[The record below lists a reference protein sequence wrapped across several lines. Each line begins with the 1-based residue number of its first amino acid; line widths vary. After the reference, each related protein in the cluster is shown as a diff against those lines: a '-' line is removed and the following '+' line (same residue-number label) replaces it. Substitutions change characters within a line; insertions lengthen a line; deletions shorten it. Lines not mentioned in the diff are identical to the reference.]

1 MEDREYCTCKDVKVV
16 HSKEGEFG
24 YWDMC
29 SKCDKPLEDGFH
41 YYDEPELY

>member
-1 MEDREYCTCKDVKVV
+1 MKETEYCTCEDVKGTYTNNV
-16 HSKEGEFG
+16 EFG

-29 SKCDKPLEDGFH
+29 EKCDKPLEDGFH